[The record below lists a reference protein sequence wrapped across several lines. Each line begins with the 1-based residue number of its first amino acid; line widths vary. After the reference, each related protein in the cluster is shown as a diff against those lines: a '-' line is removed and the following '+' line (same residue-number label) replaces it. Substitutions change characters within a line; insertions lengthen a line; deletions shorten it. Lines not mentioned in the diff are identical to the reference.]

1 MGIVDASHRTSG
13 NLFAVGGH
21 VVLILNKFTLAASTI
36 HWSSKKIERVVHS
49 SSAAET
55 ISMQK
60 MFSSIYLVR
69 RILNEMCGKR
79 LENLK
84 CVALTDNQSLFSN
97 LHYLKSN
104 VEDYRLHSDIIELRQ
119 SIEYD
124 RTVQEVRYV
133 HSSQNLADCLTKTT
147 KSGHMLLEVVR
158 TGQYDLPGGT
168 EIRDSTMSSVRTWN
182 ELMRVEQQQLEK
194 ERNQSDKTLDHQN
207 KTDHRVYLTSALS
220 SLGSNQQH
228 LLSQLPA
235 SSQPLASTC
244 SLISPSLSPTPPLMN
259 ITERPETRETAEDDE
274 QNFNLLSSS
283 VRLSLDHISTQKCN
297 DWTAQKPAAQTNQ
310 VTNTVS
316 QNSAVSQRWSRH
328 Q

>member
-21 VVLILNKFTLAASTI
+21 VILILNKFTLAASTI

-124 RTVQEVRYV
+124 KTVQEVRYV
-133 HSSQNLADCLTKTT
+133 HSSQNLSDCLTKTT

-194 ERNQSDKTLDHQN
+194 ERSHSAKTSDRQD
-207 KTDHRVYLTSALS
+207 KTDHRVYFTSALT
-220 SLGSNQQH
+220 LGPNQQH
-228 LLSQLPA
+228 ILSQLQA
-235 SSQPLASTC
+235 SSQ
-244 SLISPSLSPTPPLMN
+244 
-259 ITERPETRETAEDDE
+259 
-274 QNFNLLSSS
+274 SSAP
-283 VRLSLDHISTQKCN
+283 VSTQDSWEKICLGN
-297 DWTAQKPAAQTNQ
+297 KGTT
-310 VTNTVS
+310 
-316 QNSAVSQRWSRH
+316 
-328 Q
+328 